1 MMIDFYPTI
10 TCIILFPNKMCIQ
23 QQNNPANDQTAKWEN
38 REKRY
43 HHELNILLRETFIKQ
58 GKTGGRFPVVFNSS
72 GAPHSAQRPKQRPLL
87 RKQNR
92 ANMFS
97 SWAYAQLPHHSSK

>member
-10 TCIILFPNKMCIQ
+10 TCIVLFPNKMCIQ
-23 QQNNPANDQTAKWEN
+23 QQNNTASDQSAKRKN

-58 GKTGGRFPVVFNSS
+58 GTVPCFINYI
-72 GAPHSAQRPKQRPLL
+72 H
-87 RKQNR
+87 
-92 ANMFS
+92 FS
-97 SWAYAQLPHHSSK
+97 HISHTPYLSDSKINTECTALF

>member
-1 MMIDFYPTI
+1 MIDFYRI
-10 TCIILFPNKMCIQ
+10 VRGILVLSHKMNKQ
-23 QQNNPANDQTAKWEN
+23 QTNNPANDQTAKWEN

-58 GKTGGRFPVVFNSS
+58 GNTGGRFPVVFNSS